1 MVLLGEDEIAEG
13 VCSVKNMTTGQQVKL
28 SPAQAA
34 EHILQEL
41 KDNSGPLILEKANG

>member
-1 MVLLGEDEIAEG
+1 VVLLGEDELAEG
-13 VCSVKNMTTGQQVKL
+13 VCSVKNMTTGEQVKL

-41 KDNSGPLILEKANG
+41 KNSSGPLILEKANG